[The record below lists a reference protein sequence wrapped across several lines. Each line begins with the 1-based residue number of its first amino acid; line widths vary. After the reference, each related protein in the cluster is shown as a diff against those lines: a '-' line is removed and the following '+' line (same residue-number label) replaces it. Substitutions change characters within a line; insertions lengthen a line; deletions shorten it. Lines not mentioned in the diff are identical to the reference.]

1 MYIGSRGRGGEGQL
15 GLCNFWITPLTPK
28 SDLNVISPNNITCE
42 SNIKGM
48 RIKEI
53 FTN

>member
-1 MYIGSRGRGGEGQL
+1 MYIGGRGRGGEGQL
-15 GLCNFWITPLTPK
+15 GLCNFWIIPLTPK
-28 SDLNVISPNNITCE
+28 SDLNVISPNNVTCE